1 MDTSLPGNFPN
12 PVYSDGEGLTVPAA
26 TATVVGGVKLA
37 AHQAN
42 LSAAPTQADFN
53 TLLANLQAA
62 GVMAAS

>member
-1 MDTSLPGNFPN
+1 MDTSQPGNFPSL
-12 PVYSDGEGLTVPAA
+12 VYGDGEGLPAA
-26 TATVVGGVKLA
+26 TSTILGGVKLA

-42 LSAAPTQADFN
+42 LAAAPTQADFN

>member
-12 PVYSDGEGLTVPAA
+12 PVYSDGEGLPAA
-26 TATVVGGVKLA
+26 TATVAGGVKQA

-42 LSAAPTQADFN
+42 LAAAPTQADFN